1 MRLVVK
7 EGSGKR
13 GKVALLI
20 EQLSPKFS
28 SFFFPR
34 KTGKARKTGNISNIW
49 KFNRGQNLKEGKIF
63 WKASHS
69 NFWETQLQNRKYG
82 NTRKCAK
89 KIYQVW
95 KFRKKS
101 PSIKRTA
108 QKFGNLDEKSFD
120 MNGPYDPFFFGPGR
134 FALSQP
140 YCSLDLPSLKSG
152 YPLLFSYNNERIP
165 TAVSCRAAHPTW
177 HHIHHQRLGPSLS
190 TLSVLYDEYSN
201 PKPHPRAWRTS
212 STTSSSS
219 SAVRVPGYFE
229 GCRRAASDQDRRL
242 LRHGMRGFNRISA
255 ELWIEGYIRCNGTS

>member
-1 MRLVVK
+1 MVADLTVLRAALVKLGSPHYGKARPTRDLTSRRTALPFGDKLLGRRVKLSPKWEWVRLVVK

-34 KTGKARKTGNISNIW
+34 KTGKARKTGNISKIW

-165 TAVSCRAAHPTW
+165 TAVSCRAAPVSYTHLTLPT
-177 HHIHHQRLGPSLS
+177 
-190 TLSVLYDEYSN
+190 
-201 PKPHPRAWRTS
+201 KA
-212 STTSSSS
+212 
-219 SAVRVPGYFE
+219 
-229 GCRRAASDQDRRL
+229 
-242 LRHGMRGFNRISA
+242 
-255 ELWIEGYIRCNGTS
+255 